1 MKFEI
6 KHCVTGAVLFAL
18 ETESTKLC
26 VESAV
31 KAHVNLSGANL
42 SDADLSDANL
52 CDANLRDAYLSDA
65 YLRGANLR
73 GADLRDANLRGADLS
88 DANLRDANLRGAYLR
103 DANLSDA
110 DLSDAYLRD
119 ANLRDAYLSDAY
131 LSGVPKI
138 KNIDAQIL
146 AAIES
151 GGTLEM
157 RDWHTCDTTHCRAG
171 WAVHLAGEG
180 GAALEWAIGTPTAAT
195 LIYLASRPDQ
205 RIPDFYC
212 DNETA
217 MADIRKCAA
226 EQLAAEA

>member
-6 KHCVTGAVLFAL
+6 KHRFTGAVLFAL
-18 ETESTKLC
+18 ETRSMKLC
-26 VESAV
+26 VEAAIKS
-31 KAHVNLSGANL
+31 N
-42 SDADLSDANL
+42 
-52 CDANLRDAYLSDA
+52 
-65 YLRGANLR
+65 
-73 GADLRDANLRGADLS
+73 ADLRDADLSGADLCGV
-88 DANLRDANLRGAYLR
+88 NLR
-103 DANLSDA
+103 
-110 DLSDAYLRD
+110 
-119 ANLRDAYLSDAY
+119 
-131 LSGVPKI
+131 GVPKI

-151 GGTLEM
+151 GGTLDTRE
-157 RDWHTCDTTHCRAG
+157 WHTCDTTHCRAG

-180 GAALEWAIGTPTAAT
+180 GAALEWAIGTPAAAAM
-195 LIYLASRPDQ
+195 IYLASRPDQ